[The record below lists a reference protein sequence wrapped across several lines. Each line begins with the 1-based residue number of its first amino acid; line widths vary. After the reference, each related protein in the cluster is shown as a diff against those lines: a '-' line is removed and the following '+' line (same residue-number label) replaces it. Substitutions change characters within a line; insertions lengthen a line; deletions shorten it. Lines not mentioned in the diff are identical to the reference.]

1 MWRPARGGFCRGCAA
16 WKLVSVCLRFSER
29 GFYGA
34 RLGGAC
40 FRIPARRTERGFCGM
55 TRGLAGLPP
64 NACAASW
71 ARILRGATG
80 WSLLPHTRRT
90 ERRFCRM
97 TRGLTELA
105 FVCLRFCECGFC
117 WGAAWK
123 DCFCMS
129 ALQRAR
135 ILRGA
140 TGKDCFRLPALL
152 RARSCWGATWKD
164 CFCLPARLGR
174 TVSVCRRFSKCGF
187 CGAQL
192 DGACFCLPARRTE
205 RGFCR
210 EMRGLEGLFLYV
222 CAAH

>member
-1 MWRPARGGFCRGCAA
+1 MKSTATCPRWACSSPRYTRTDAPIYISEATAPAKLVPAADPDRVEACERRICRGCAV

-129 ALQRAR
+129 AR
-135 ILRGA
+135 
-140 TGKDCFRLPALL
+140 
-152 RARSCWGATWKD
+152 
-164 CFCLPARLGR
+164 R
-174 TVSVCRRFSKCGF
+174 TECGF
-187 CGAQL
+187 CQM
-192 DGACFCLPARRTE
+192 T
-205 RGFCR
+205 
-210 EMRGLEGLFLYV
+210 RGLAGLPPYA